1 MSVNINQR
9 PLTLGEQRVRTQFNP
24 SADSAVDQLKQL
36 SAKLIDL
43 CEELKEKD
51 PRLCAM
57 AQSHYELAAML
68 AVKLATA

>member
-1 MSVNINQR
+1 MSVNTNQR
-9 PLTLGEQRVRTQFNP
+9 PPTLGEQRIRTWVELGQN
-24 SADSAVDQLKQL
+24 SAVDELKQL